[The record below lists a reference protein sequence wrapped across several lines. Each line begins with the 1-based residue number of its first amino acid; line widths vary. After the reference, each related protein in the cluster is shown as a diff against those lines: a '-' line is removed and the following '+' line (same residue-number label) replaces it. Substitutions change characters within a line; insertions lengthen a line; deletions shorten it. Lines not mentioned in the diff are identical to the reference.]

1 MQKIKTSSALA
12 QIMAASMLLAGHAY
26 AASSSDEQAQILK
39 IEQGIAA
46 AQTEP
51 ALVKCFD
58 TNVVFYDLTP
68 GVVRGLQAFS
78 TDMIGQFAKIK
89 DFDDKIVEIG
99 IEADDHL
106 AFAYSVQKATW
117 IDRKSGKT
125 VLIVFRQTDCYHNIG
140 GKWTLIH
147 QHDSV
152 PFDPK
157 TGKAVFDSPP

>member
-1 MQKIKTSSALA
+1 M
-12 QIMAASMLLAGHAY
+12 
-26 AASSSDEQAQILK
+26 
-39 IEQGIAA
+39 
-46 AQTEP
+46 
-51 ALVKCFD
+51 VKYFD

-78 TDMIGQFAKIK
+78 TDMVGQYAAIK
-89 DFDDKIVEIG
+89 DFNDKIVEIG

-106 AFAYSVQKATW
+106 AFAYSVQKAAW
-117 IDRKSGKT
+117 IDKKSGNG
-125 VLIVFRQTDCYHNIG
+125 VLIIFRQTDCYHNIG

-157 TGKAVFDSPP
+157 TGKAVFDSSP

>member
-1 MQKIKTSSALA
+1 MIGSATYVLA
-12 QIMAASMLLAGHAY
+12 FSIVCGGVAFAASA
-26 AASSSDEQAQILK
+26 SDEQSEILK

-51 ALVKCFD
+51 ALVRYFD
-58 TNVVFYDLTP
+58 PNVTFYDLTP
-68 GVVRGLQAFS
+68 GVVHGLRAFS
-78 TDMIGQFAKIK
+78 TDMVGQYAAIK
-89 DFDDKIVEIG
+89 DFNDKIVEIG

-106 AFAYSVQKATW
+106 AFAFSVQKATW
-117 IDRKSGKT
+117 IDKKSGKS

-157 TGKAVFDSPP
+157 TGRAVLDSSP